1 MKHIY
6 PILFTETL
14 LILFIMNLIEGKIY
28 IQLAYVI
35 QFEDIDRVSNM
46 YDASYPPHYVIDAVT
61 GNLTL

>member
-1 MKHIY
+1 
-6 PILFTETL
+6 
-14 LILFIMNLIEGKIY
+14 MNLIEGKIY